1 MRRRPSRFEEED
13 ASVGINNEAI
23 ALDNESGQDDLP
35 ISLED
40 VHQESAHDP
49 VPNQEAIP
57 MANQKI
63 DRAIWG
69 ELKGKDLVGLVWFG
83 LQAPPQAESA

>member
-13 ASVGINNEAI
+13 APVGINNEAI

-40 VHQESAHDP
+40 VH
-49 VPNQEAIP
+49 
-57 MANQKI
+57 
-63 DRAIWG
+63 
-69 ELKGKDLVGLVWFG
+69 
-83 LQAPPQAESA
+83 

>member
-1 MRRRPSRFEEED
+1 MADLEDDASVPPIRRSQRTMRRRPSRFEEED
-13 ASVGINNEAI
+13 APVGINNEAI

-57 MANQKI
+57 IANQKI
-63 DRAIWG
+63 D
-69 ELKGKDLVGLVWFG
+69 
-83 LQAPPQAESA
+83 

>member
-1 MRRRPSRFEEED
+1 MADLEDDASVPPIRRSQRTRRRHSRFEEED
-13 ASVGINNEAI
+13 ASVGVNNETI
-23 ALDNESGQDDLP
+23 ALDDESGQDDLP

-57 MANQKI
+57 MRNQKI
-63 DRAIWG
+63 DRARSG
-69 ELKGKDLVGLVWFG
+69 V
-83 LQAPPQAESA
+83 S

>member
-1 MRRRPSRFEEED
+1 MVDMADLEDEASVPSIRRSQKTMRRHPSRFEVGNG
-13 ASVGINNEAI
+13 SVGINNEAI
-23 ALDNESGQDDLP
+23 ALDDESGQDDLP

-57 MANQKI
+57 MAN
-63 DRAIWG
+63 
-69 ELKGKDLVGLVWFG
+69 
-83 LQAPPQAESA
+83 